1 MTIRLTVKAEDDEI
15 YTVRCTFLDGDD
27 DVIAIGRIASILW
40 TMTDNNGTVVN
51 GRLNVAPAIANPLD
65 IVLSGEDTD
74 YDNGAERLLSVTVL
88 YDALTMVR
96 EVVFGIEDPNAPRTF
111 KDALA
116 DDLSAFFNMDEFAE
130 EATYTPSGG
139 VAIVVG
145 AIVEPEQDQVMTSGR
160 TGKIGVLFVRASEV
174 PFPTY
179 RDSVTVDGT
188 VWRVIQVPGSAEEGV
203 WKLGIQ
209 RDERPTM

>member
-74 YDNGAERLLSVTVL
+74 FDNGPERLLSVTVL
-88 YDALTMVR
+88 YDALTMTK
-96 EVVFGIEDPNAPRTF
+96 EVLFWIEDPSAPLTF
-111 KDALA
+111 KDFMA
-116 DDLSAFFNMDEFAE
+116 DDLAAFFNVDEFAE
-130 EATYTPSGG
+130 EVTYTPTGG
-139 VAIVVG
+139 VAVVVG
-145 AIVEPEQDQVMTSGR
+145 AIVEAEQNQVMTGAR
-160 TGKIGVLFVRASEV
+160 TSRIGSIYIRGSEV
-174 PFPTY
+174 ASPGY
-179 RDSVTVDGT
+179 RDSVTINGT
-188 VWRVIQVPGSAEEGV
+188 VWRVIQVPGCADAGV

-209 RDERPTM
+209 RDERPTL